1 MALVSDLAHEAQP
14 PGYTH
19 FHPDTIPK
27 VGGDTYWASGYA
39 AYDKLSPAFRE
50 KIDDLK
56 VVFSSYHS
64 YNDPATG
71 GKVHIEREHPL
82 VRVHPVTGWKSLFL
96 NRQSA

>member
-1 MALVSDLAHEAQP
+1 MGSADLAHEAQP

-19 FHPDTIPK
+19 FHPDTIPA
-27 VGGDTYWASGYA
+27 VGGDTYSASGYA
-39 AYDKLSPAFRE
+39 AYDKLSSAFRAR
-50 KIDDLK
+50 IDGLE

-64 YNDPATG
+64 YTDPDTG
-71 GKVHIEREHPL
+71 EKAHVERVHPL